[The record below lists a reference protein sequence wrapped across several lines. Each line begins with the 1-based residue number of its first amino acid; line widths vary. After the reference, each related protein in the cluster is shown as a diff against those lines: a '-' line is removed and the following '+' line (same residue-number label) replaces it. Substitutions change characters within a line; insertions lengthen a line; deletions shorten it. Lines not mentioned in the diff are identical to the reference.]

1 MLNRVQLI
9 GNLTRDPELR
19 YSPDGTPYCYLRVA
33 TNHRGSKAEYTEFHF
48 VIVWRAIAERCAEY
62 LHVGNRVFVEGR
74 LETNAY
80 ATPDGA
86 RMERARIVAGH
97 VLFLSG
103 RAGTRTPGDTGSTP
117 DAERVG
123 DLIQR
128 EPVGTEQREPVE
140 DSA

>member
-33 TNHRGSKAEYTEFHF
+33 TNHRSNQTEYTEFHF
-48 VIVWRAIAERCAEY
+48 VVVWRAIAERCAEY

-80 ATPDGA
+80 ATSDGG

-103 RAGTRTPGDTGSTP
+103 RSGTRKPVETRSTPGP
-117 DAERVG
+117 EHVA
-123 DLIQR
+123 DLIHP
-128 EPVGTEQREPVE
+128 EPVVTEQREPVE
-140 DSA
+140 ESA